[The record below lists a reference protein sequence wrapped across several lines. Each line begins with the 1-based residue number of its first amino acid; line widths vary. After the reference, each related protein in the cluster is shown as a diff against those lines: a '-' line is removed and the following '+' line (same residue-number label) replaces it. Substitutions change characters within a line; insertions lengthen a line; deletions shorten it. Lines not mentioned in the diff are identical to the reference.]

1 MTPEN
6 KVHDFHPSIRPNG
19 LYWIA
24 DVPQGGLKVSE
35 DGRRAMLRLTRLSI
49 IDQPRWPAVDAEA
62 RMARLDITVV
72 WTATDEPV
80 TIDDPARYFRFEG
93 FRATA
98 QAEAQVEVPSI
109 GFTWRSAPLAT
120 SRAHFGVIG
129 TEANGRY
136 YKT

>member
-1 MTPEN
+1 
-6 KVHDFHPSIRPNG
+6 
-19 LYWIA
+19 
-24 DVPQGGLKVSE
+24 VPHGGLTVSE
-35 DGRRAMLRLTRLSI
+35 DGRKATLKLTRLSI

-62 RMARLDITVV
+62 RVARLDVTVV
-72 WTATDEPV
+72 WTATDEAV

-109 GFTWRSAPLAT
+109 KFTWRSAPLAT
-120 SRAHFGVIG
+120 SRARFGVIG

-136 YKT
+136 YKA